1 MSSPTDPTQ
10 TGSAPSDPA
19 ELRRDIEQVR
29 GELADTVNAL
39 ADKAD
44 VKARAQD
51 RAQELKAQATEK
63 AQELKTQAITT
74 TQQARAQAPEI
85 AQQLAGVAQQKARQ
99 VIQEK
104 PRQTVGAALGVLG
117 LLILRR
123 RRRRRKGKGS

>member
-1 MSSPTDPTQ
+1 MSSDTDPAQ
-10 TGSAPSDPA
+10 GGSASSEPV

-39 ADKAD
+39 AEKAD

-51 RAQELKAQATEK
+51 K
-63 AQELKTQAITT
+63 AQELKTQAIQK
-74 TQQARAQAPEI
+74 TQQARAQAPEV

-99 VIQEK
+99 GVQEK
-104 PRQTVGAALGVLG
+104 PGATVGAVLGVLG

>member
-1 MSSPTDPTQ
+1 MSSPIDPAQ
-10 TGSAPSDPA
+10 AGSASSEQV

-39 ADKAD
+39 AEKAD

-51 RAQELKAQATEK
+51 K
-63 AQELKTQAITT
+63 AQELKTQAIQK
-74 TQQARAQAPEI
+74 TQQARAQAPEV

-99 VIQEK
+99 VVQEK
-104 PRQTVGAALGVLG
+104 PGAAVGAVLGVLG

-123 RRRRRKGKGS
+123 RRRKSRGRR

>member
-1 MSSPTDPTQ
+1 MSSPIDPAQ
-10 TGSAPSDPA
+10 AGSASSEQA

-39 ADKAD
+39 TEKAD

-51 RAQELKAQATEK
+51 K
-63 AQELKTQAITT
+63 AQELKTQAIQK
-74 TQQARAQAPEI
+74 TQQARAQAPEV

-99 VIQEK
+99 VVQEK
-104 PRQTVGAALGVLG
+104 PGATVGAVLGVLG